1 MTTENSFDEENEICN
16 DEMLSMAQIIDIIK
30 KLQNSKQKVYCGK
43 GVFKEFTVSFNKE
56 ITDNEIKKILKKH
69 PDFKVSDEYLELLKF
84 SNGISFFEYGDDC
97 ILSLQEAFEYSDN
110 ELLDDGYLQ
119 IATYGED
126 AIYMKCDGSERN
138 MYVSLEGFGDLIP
151 LNMSFSAFLE
161 ASLISNFSYFW
172 LWGTD
177 DYDLY

>member
-1 MTTENSFDEENEICN
+1 MTIVTDFDAENEICN
-16 DEMLSMAQIIDIIK
+16 DEILSITQIIDVIK
-30 KLQNSKQKVYCGK
+30 TLHNNKQKVYCGK
-43 GVFKEFTVSFNKE
+43 GVFKKFTVSFNKG
-56 ITDNEIKKILKKH
+56 ITANEINKTLKKY
-69 PDFKVSDEYLELLKF
+69 PGLKVSDEYIDLLKL

-110 ELLDDGYLQ
+110 EFLDNGYLQ
-119 IATYGED
+119 IASYGED
-126 AIYMKCDGSERN
+126 TMYMKCDGSERN
-138 MYVSLEGFGDLIP
+138 MYVSLEGFGNLVP
-151 LNMSFSAFLE
+151 LNMSFAAFLE